1 MIEEISKEYYDIV
14 NEICEKYNY
23 DSEDREGNDSLRT
36 VLLKLLPAM
45 LKDAKPE
52 DKELFYKMLRHTPII
67 ITENLTKEGYDKL
80 VEQYI
85 GDINLH
91 IIKEDKDIGEYGK
104 SFGSG
109 AYVSAPI
116 LDQDMQLQGKKSFI
130 YIQKVDEIEFFGTDI
145 NVSHLGHELGHA
157 WKAEHNQYVMGEDGN
172 LISRIGTAQFIYS
185 FSKREDGKFVQI
197 LERVFGLITE
207 EAMNTVEEEK
217 ATAQYMGKTL
227 EEIKS
232 SCRIPLV
239 NTPYKGYI
247 SDIIEHMQQEL
258 PKEDFETWRTYGD
271 IDSKEKIESMM
282 SKTKYWK
289 QRGEDILPN
298 SDNPRNYSKK
308 RELLFKMKHS
318 DIQEFFEENEEIYF
332 PDISQM
338 TPLDKIENVL
348 RQVYEM
354 NAQKH
359 HMTPEQYGELLNYLG
374 WEVYPLINQT
384 ADLMKIDELKNTIGN
399 VRLSEVNDVVQKTKA
414 LVRQGQQILEGNAEE
429 KGENI

>member
-1 MIEEISKEYYDIV
+1 
-14 NEICEKYNY
+14 
-23 DSEDREGNDSLRT
+23 
-36 VLLKLLPAM
+36 
-45 LKDAKPE
+45 
-52 DKELFYKMLRHTPII
+52 
-67 ITENLTKEGYDKL
+67 
-80 VEQYI
+80 
-85 GDINLH
+85 
-91 IIKEDKDIGEYGK
+91 
-104 SFGSG
+104 
-109 AYVSAPI
+109 
-116 LDQDMQLQGKKSFI
+116 
-130 YIQKVDEIEFFGTDI
+130 
-145 NVSHLGHELGHA
+145 
-157 WKAEHNQYVMGEDGN
+157 
-172 LISRIGTAQFIYS
+172 
-185 FSKREDGKFVQI
+185 
-197 LERVFGLITE
+197 
-207 EAMNTVEEEK
+207 
-217 ATAQYMGKTL
+217 MGKTL

-232 SCRIPLV
+232 SCRIPSV